1 MFNVKISSS
10 NLFPLP
16 LKFKKIKSMETLNR
30 MELRGRIG
38 QEPKIFTVGDAC
50 VARFSVATNE
60 VYHDREGAIKEETTW
75 HNVSA
80 WAGRNIVDFDKI
92 HKGTFVSVVGRIRN
106 TRFTNTDGV
115 DRYLTEV
122 VANQLSVVQN

>member
-1 MFNVKISSS
+1 
-10 NLFPLP
+10 
-16 LKFKKIKSMETLNR
+16 MEI
-30 MELRGRIG
+30 RGRIG

-60 VYHDREGAIKEETTW
+60 VFHDRKGVIREETTW

-80 WAGRNIVDFDKI
+80 WAGRNIEDFDKI
-92 HKGTFVSVVGRIRN
+92 HKGTLVSVVGRIRN
-106 TRFTNTDGV
+106 TRFTNTDGM

-122 VANQLSVVQN
+122 VASHLSVVQS